1 MNRFLSLKLSLLAV
15 VQSKRIE
22 TLKSLTVLLC
32 KTLSN
37 VIDRGVDRY
46 QSPCEQKMK
55 KRLANI

>member
-1 MNRFLSLKLSLLAV
+1 MNRFLTLKLSLLAV

-55 KRLANI
+55 K